1 MFSIFKKEIRTF
13 FSNATGYIVIG
24 IFLLL
29 MGLFLWVVPGEY
41 NILDAGYA
49 NVDGLFYLAP
59 WLFLFLCPAVTMR
72 LFAEEKQ
79 SGTWELLLTKPIS
92 RLQLVLGKYFAGW
105 LLVCLALIPTILY
118 YVSVWF
124 MAEPVGNID
133 AGAFWGSF
141 IGLLFLSAVYAA
153 IGTFA
158 SSLSKNQIISFIVAL
173 VLCFFFYYGFEI
185 ISGFFSSGKMI
196 YFLDNLGIH
205 AHYKSM
211 SRGVID
217 SRDIVYFLVL
227 SSIFIVATAWK
238 IAAQN
243 PLKKIFQE

>member
-1 MFSIFKKEIRTF
+1 MFSVLKKELRTF

-24 IFLLL
+24 IFLSLT
-29 MGLFLWVVPGEY
+29 GLFLWVIPGEY

-79 SGTWELLLTKPIS
+79 TGTWELLITKPIS
-92 RLQLVLGKYFAGW
+92 KTQIVLGKYLAGW
-105 LLVCLALIPTILY
+105 MVVALALFPTLLY
-118 YVSVWF
+118 YFSVAYL
-124 MAEPVGNID
+124 AEPVGNVD
-133 AGAFWGSF
+133 SGAFWGSF
-141 IGLLFLSAVYAA
+141 IGLFFLAAVYVA

-158 SSLSKNQIISFIVAL
+158 SSLSNNQIVSFVVAV
-173 VLCFFFYYGFEI
+173 VLSFFFYYGFEVL
-185 ISGFFSSGKMI
+185 ISFFTSGQSI
-196 YFLDNLGIH
+196 QLLETLGIH

-217 SRDIVYFLVL
+217 SRDLLYFVVL
-227 SSIFIVATAWK
+227 SVGFLSATVWRIRK
-238 IAAQN
+238 
-243 PLKKIFQE
+243 

>member
-1 MFSIFKKEIRTF
+1 MYSIFKKELHAF

-24 IFLLL
+24 LFLLIT
-29 MGLFLWVVPGEY
+29 GLLLWVVPGEY
-41 NILDAGYA
+41 NVPDSGYA

-72 LFAEEKQ
+72 LFAEERQ
-79 SGTWELLLTKPIS
+79 AGTWELLTTRPVS
-92 RLQLVLGKYFAGW
+92 RARIVLGKYLAGW
-105 LLVCLALIPTILY
+105 VLVCLALVPTVVY
-118 YVSVWF
+118 YGSVWC
-124 MAEPVGNID
+124 MAEPVGNVD

-158 SSLSKNQIISFIVAL
+158 SSLSRNQVVAFIVAL
-173 VLCFFFYYGFEI
+173 ALCFFFYYGFEVT
-185 ISGFFSSGKMI
+185 GRFFSEGATV

-211 SRGVID
+211 SRGVLD
-217 SRDIVYFLVL
+217 SRDMAYF
-227 SSIFIVATAWK
+227 VAVTALFL
-238 IAAQN
+238 AATVWRVR
-243 PLKKIFQE
+243 K

>member
-1 MFSIFKKEIRTF
+1 MFSILKKELRTF

-29 MGLFLWVVPGEY
+29 TGLFLWGIPGEF

-59 WLFLFLCPAVTMR
+59 WLFLFLCPAVSMR

-79 SGTWELLLTKPIS
+79 TGTWELLITKPIG
-92 RLQLVLGKYFAGW
+92 RLQIVLGKYLAGW
-105 LLVCLALIPTILY
+105 TLVSIALLPTLIY
-118 YVSVWF
+118 YFTVSYL
-124 MAEPVGNID
+124 AEPVGNID
-133 AGAFWGSF
+133 SGAFWGSF
-141 IGLLFLSAVYAA
+141 IGLFLLASVYVA

-158 SSLSKNQIISFIVAL
+158 SSLSKNQIISFIIAL
-173 VLCFFFYYGFEI
+173 FLSFFFYYGFDVMA
-185 ISGFFSSGKMI
+185 GFFSTGSSIEMLETI
-196 YFLDNLGIH
+196 GIH

-217 SRDIVYFLVL
+217 SRDLLYFIVLTILFLVGTVKR
-227 SSIFIVATAWK
+227 IK
-238 IAAQN
+238 N
-243 PLKKIFQE
+243 

>member
-1 MFSIFKKEIRTF
+1 MFSILKKELRAF

-29 MGLFLWVVPGEY
+29 MSLFLWVIPGEY

-79 SGTWELLLTKPIS
+79 TGTWELLATKPLS
-92 RLQLVLGKYFAGW
+92 SLQIVLGKYFAGW
-105 LLVCLALIPTILY
+105 ALVSIALLPTLLY
-118 YVSVWF
+118 YFTASYL
-124 MAEPVGNID
+124 AEPIGNID
-133 AGAFWGSF
+133 SGAFWGSF
-141 IGLLFLSAVYAA
+141 IGLFLLASVYVA

-158 SSLSKNQIISFIVAL
+158 SSLSNNQIVSFVVAL
-173 VLCFFFYYGFEI
+173 VLSFFFYYGFEVI
-185 ISGFFSSGKMI
+185 ASFFTSGKTIQM
-196 YFLDNLGIH
+196 FESVGVH
-205 AHYKSM
+205 AHYKSI

-217 SRDIVYFLVL
+217 SRDLLYFIVL
-227 SSIFIVATAWK
+227 SIVFLFGTV
-238 IAAQN
+238 
-243 PLKKIFQE
+243 KKIRN